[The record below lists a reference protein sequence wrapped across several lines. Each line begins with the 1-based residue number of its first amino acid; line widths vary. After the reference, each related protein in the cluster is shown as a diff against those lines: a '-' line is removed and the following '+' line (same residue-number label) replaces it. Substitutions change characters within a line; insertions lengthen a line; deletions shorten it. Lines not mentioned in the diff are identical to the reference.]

1 MFETKME
8 ILECCKY
15 IVRCLVNEDYSD
27 LEKRGI
33 MDRVSREDVKRV
45 LSEYDSKSYITMPT
59 NQYFDKLDINEYSD
73 KSGYWVDINM
83 FYNNQTS
90 DLTLQLDFRKNGLVI
105 IDDLHVL

>member
-1 MFETKME
+1 MFETKTE
-8 ILECCKY
+8 IIEYCKY

-33 MDRVSREDVKRV
+33 LDRVLRKDIKRV
-45 LSEYDSKSYITMPT
+45 LSEYDNRSHITMPP

-73 KSGYWVDINM
+73 KSGYWIDINM
-83 FYNNQTS
+83 FYNNRTS
-90 DLTLQLDFRKNGLVI
+90 DLTLQLDFRKNGLVM